1 MLLTNTKTDMRKTE
15 TSYLKPELLLT
26 ETFPEKILC
35 LSGAE
40 NEGFSLE
47 GESYEPESWLE

>member
-1 MLLTNTKTDMRKTE
+1 MLLTNTKTDMRKTK
-15 TSYLKPELLLT
+15 TNYLKPELLLT
-26 ETFPEKILC
+26 ETFPSNILC

-47 GESYEPESWLE
+47 EGSYEPESWLE